1 MLRGEG
7 KMEDQGVLASLF
19 ALSFAAIVI
28 ILVWVLL
35 AYVLT
40 AFALYTMAKNDG
52 ANDGVLA
59 FIPFLNSKIWG
70 DLAKEKLPSFLKE
83 EAGWKVFGIYVA
95 CFILNF
101 IPIISILA
109 TGVSLVLSV
118 YLIYAIL
125 ERYGTN
131 AILFTVIHV
140 ITCSIFLP
148 IHLFL
153 IRNEPTKY

>member
-1 MLRGEG
+1 
-7 KMEDQGVLASLF
+7 MEDQSILAGFF
-19 ALSFAAIVI
+19 ALSFAAIFI
-28 ILVWVLL
+28 ILIWVLI
-35 AYVLT
+35 AYLLT

-59 FIPFLNSKIWG
+59 FIPFLNSKIGG

-101 IPIISILA
+101 IPIISLLA
-109 TGVSLVLSV
+109 TGVSLALSI
-118 YLIYAIL
+118 YLVYAIL

>member
-1 MLRGEG
+1 
-7 KMEDQGVLASLF
+7 MEDQSILAGFF
-19 ALSFAAIVI
+19 ALSFTFILIIVI
-28 ILVWVLL
+28 WGII

-40 AFALYTMAKNDG
+40 AFSLYTMAKNDG
-52 ANDGVLA
+52 AEDGVLA
-59 FIPFLNSKIWG
+59 FIPFLNSKVWG

-83 EAGWKVFGIYVA
+83 EAGWKIFGIYVL

-101 IPIISILA
+101 VPILNVLA
-109 TGVSLVLSV
+109 TGVSLVLSI

-131 AILFTVIHV
+131 AVLFTIIHV